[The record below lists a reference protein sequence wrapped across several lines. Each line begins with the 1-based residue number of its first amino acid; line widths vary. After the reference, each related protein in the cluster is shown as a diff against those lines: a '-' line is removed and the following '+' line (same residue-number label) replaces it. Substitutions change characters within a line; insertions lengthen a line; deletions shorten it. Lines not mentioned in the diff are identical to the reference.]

1 VLTGMVMSMFT
12 IVFMSSCY
20 LCAGSSGNISCWMNL
35 EAVEFIERHKDR
47 PFFLYLSH
55 YALHTILHGK
65 KKLAENIGKSLD
77 DRKGMIVRKLTEF
90 YEIGQ
95 IELYNIAEDISEK
108 SNLKNVRT
116 EKVNEL
122 LTLL

>member
-1 VLTGMVMSMFT
+1 
-12 IVFMSSCY
+12 
-20 LCAGSSGNISCWMNL
+20 MNL